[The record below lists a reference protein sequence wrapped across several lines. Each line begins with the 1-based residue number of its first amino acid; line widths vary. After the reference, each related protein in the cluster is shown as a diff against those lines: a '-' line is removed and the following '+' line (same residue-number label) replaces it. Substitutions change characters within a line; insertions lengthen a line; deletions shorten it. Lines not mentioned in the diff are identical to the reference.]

1 MPSSVKS
8 CLGLS
13 LKSWFTKFDTEVT
26 TGLVICLV
34 CSMICV
40 YIKLSKRCVH
50 FFEDWQFI
58 FIAVIHVIV
67 YETIGLFFSFI
78 LRTLCSARY
87 VYCKKNITPLKWNT
101 IFFRIVDQ
109 LNFSIYKQQCQHVCS
124 IITRCFVLLH
134 VLMYYKYHP
143 IDSSI
148 SLHLIKCF
156 RPIRFNHFY
165 QE

>member
-1 MPSSVKS
+1 MPSSVTQVMIYQVWYRGHDWFS
-8 CLGLS
+8 NMLS
-13 LKSWFTKFDTEVT
+13 LFYDLCLYKIVEKICTLFWRLTIYFHCCYTCNCIWNHRTFFLLFWGHCVLPDT
-26 TGLVICLV
+26 
-34 CSMICV
+34 
-40 YIKLSKRCVH
+40 
-50 FFEDWQFI
+50 FI
-58 FIAVIHVIV
+58 V
-67 YETIGLFFSFI
+67 
-78 LRTLCSARY
+78 
-87 VYCKKNITPLKWNT
+87 KKNITPLKWNT

-148 SLHLIKCF
+148 SSHLIKCF
-156 RPIRFNHFY
+156 RPIRFNYFY

>member
-1 MPSSVKS
+1 MIYQVWYRGHHWVSNM
-8 CLGLS
+8 LS
-13 LKSWFTKFDTEVT
+13 LFYDLCLYKIVEK
-26 TGLVICLV
+26 ICTLFWR
-34 CSMICV
+34 
-40 YIKLSKRCVH
+40 L
-50 FFEDWQFI
+50 
-58 FIAVIHVIV
+58 
-67 YETIGLFFSFI
+67 TIYFYCCYTCNCIMKPQDFFSFI

-148 SLHLIKCF
+148 SSHLIKCF
-156 RPIRFNHFY
+156 RPIRFNYFY

>member
-8 CLGLS
+8 CLALS

-26 TGLVICLV
+26 TDLVICLV

-40 YIKLSKRCVH
+40 YIKLSKRSVH
-50 FFEDWQFI
+50 CCEDWQYI
-58 FIAVIHVIV
+58 FIPVIHVIV
-67 YETIGLFFSFI
+67 YETTGLFFLLFWGHCVLPDTFI
-78 LRTLCSARY
+78 
-87 VYCKKNITPLKWNT
+87 VKKNITPLKWNT

-148 SLHLIKCF
+148 SSHLIICF
-156 RPIRFNHFY
+156 RPTRFNYFY